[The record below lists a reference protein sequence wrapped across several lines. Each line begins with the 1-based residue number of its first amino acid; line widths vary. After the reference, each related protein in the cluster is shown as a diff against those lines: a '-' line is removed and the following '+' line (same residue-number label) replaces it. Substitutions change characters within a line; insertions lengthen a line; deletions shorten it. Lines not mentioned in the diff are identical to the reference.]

1 MGVVYEAE
9 DLILKRHVAL
19 KVLPD
24 DLAAGPEALE
34 RFQREARAASAL
46 NHPNICVIHEIG
58 EQEGHPFIVMELM
71 EGKTLKHRIGGRPM
85 EVDEALELGAQIAD
99 ALDAAHTKGIIH
111 RDIKPANI
119 FVTGRGQ
126 AKLLDF
132 GLAKHTAAHQA
143 PDEDSAHPTATQ
155 EEDLTKTG
163 TTVGTVAYMSPEQA
177 RGKSLDARTDLF
189 SFGVVLYEMVTGSL
203 PFPGKNTGQILEA
216 IFTGTPVAPVRLN
229 PHVPVELERIIN
241 KALEKDRALR
251 YQSASDIRADL
262 RRLLRDQ
269 VSSQTPPATAMQT
282 ESAPQ
287 KRKLRSAIVLAT
299 LAVAIAAGIWSWKKR
314 PAPPPATR
322 ESSIAVLPFV
332 DMSPAK
338 DQEYFS
344 DGLTEELLNS
354 LAQVNGLQVTG
365 RTSSFQYK
373 GKNEDLRVIGRK
385 LNVATVLEG
394 SVRKDGSHIRITAQL
409 VNTADGYHR
418 WSETYDRELSQIF
431 NVQEDIA
438 RSVAASLRGVLLGPD
453 LPNSIPREPS
463 AEAYNAYLQGR
474 YFWLRQGKE
483 DLEKSVA
490 YCQKAI
496 ELDPAYAQAWIGLAD
511 AYVIQAFSGF
521 LPYDEGFQKAHDAV
535 QQAMK
540 INPNL
545 ADAYLTLG
553 WIRINYDWDWAGAD
567 AALRRARELN
577 PNSARN
583 PGLFSFLAFVQGRF
597 DESIELRLEASRVDP
612 LNVENFKELG
622 LSYYYAGRFDEAGSA
637 FKKALELNPSFPRA
651 HAFLGRVYLLQY
663 HPEAALKEM
672 EQEPSS
678 FFRPYGLAL
687 AYWALGRK
695 PDADAILQ
703 QLGQDY
709 AKVGAFQLAEI
720 YAFRAEPDPAFHW
733 LEAAY
738 KQRDTGL
745 THIKGDPLLKNLEHD
760 PRYAAFLKKM
770 NLADSTAE

>member
-9 DLILKRHVAL
+9 DLTLQRHVAL

-24 DLAAGPEALE
+24 ELAASPEALE
-34 RFQREARAASAL
+34 RFKREARAASAL

-71 EGKTLKHRIGGRPM
+71 EGKTLKHRIGGRPV

-119 FVTGRGQ
+119 FVTDRGQ

-132 GLAKHTAAHQA
+132 GLAKHTAAHQT
-143 PDEDSAHPTATQ
+143 PDEDSAHPTATE

-177 RGKSLDARTDLF
+177 RGKDLDARTDLF

-203 PFPGKNTGQILEA
+203 PFPGKTTGQILEA
-216 IFTGTPVAPVRLN
+216 IFTSTPVAPVRLN
-229 PHVPVELERIIN
+229 PHVPVDLERIIN

-269 VSSQTPPATAMQT
+269 VSSQAPSAKAMRP

-287 KRKLRSAIVLAT
+287 KRKRWSAIVLAA
-299 LAVAIAAGIWSWKKR
+299 LAVAVAAGVWSWKNR
-314 PAPPPATR
+314 PSRPPTTL

-354 LAQVNGLQVTG
+354 LSQVNGLQVTG

-418 WSETYDRELSQIF
+418 WSETYDRELNQIF
-431 NVQEDIA
+431 TVQEDIA
-438 RSVAASLRGVLLGPD
+438 RSVAASLKGVLLGNAP
-453 LPNSIPREPS
+453 PEIKRREPN

-474 YFWLRQGKE
+474 YFWQRQSRE
-483 DLEKSVA
+483 DLEKAMA
-490 YCQKAI
+490 YFRKAI
-496 ELDPAYAQAWIGLAD
+496 ALDPAYAQAWVGLAD
-511 AYVIQAFSGF
+511 GYVIQSFSGF
-521 LPYDEGFQKAHDAV
+521 LPYDEGFQKAHNAV
-535 QQAMK
+535 QQAMNIDPK
-540 INPNL
+540 L
-545 ADAYLTLG
+545 AEAYLTLA
-553 WIRINYDWDWAGAD
+553 WIRINYDWDWQGAED
-567 AALRRARELN
+567 AIRRGRELTSS
-577 PNSARN
+577 NSRTLAM
-583 PGLFSFLAFVQGRF
+583 SAFLAFVLGRY
-597 DESIELRLEASRVDP
+597 DEAIALRLEASRLDP
-612 LNVENFKELG
+612 LNVEYFKELG
-622 LSYYYAGRFDEAGSA
+622 LCYYYAGRLEEAGSA
-637 FKKALELNPSFPRA
+637 FRKALELNPNFPRA
-651 HAFLGRVYLLQY
+651 HAFLGRVYLLQS

-672 EQEPSS
+672 EQEPNY

-687 AYWALGRK
+687 AYWALDRK
-695 PDADAILQ
+695 KDADAILQ
-703 QLGQDY
+703 QLNQDF
-709 AKVGAFQLAEI
+709 AKVGAFQLAEV
-720 YAFRAEPDPAFHW
+720 YAFRADPDQAFHW
-733 LEAAY
+733 LEEAY

-745 THIKGDPLLKNLEHD
+745 THVKGDPMLKNLEHD

-770 NLADSTAE
+770 NVAD